1 MLNGNHRVS
10 PEVTLKHP
18 NPDAQLTPKI
28 PTNINTSK
36 KNLMAAGGGAGPS
49 SLRSRWPWLPAVLD
63 RTWLTP
69 KQVAVREVWRQR
81 TVVVLDSRWYT
92 ILMLLV
98 TIYALFGDDFRLSLF
113 SISADDAFFSLAT
126 ICLILFSF
134 EFLASCFGKPNYLF
148 SFYFILDLIATF
160 SVLPDIGWAW
170 DQIIGSN
177 TSSTAIKASK
187 ATKVGSKAG
196 RIVRVV
202 RAVRLFR
209 VVKILKWKHKDDDNM
224 GVINVPGVD
233 PSSGHQH
240 KPVTESKVGSKM
252 GEVTVQR
259 VVVLVLF
266 LVLLLPVFDGG
277 YSTHEYRYQDYG
289 LRMIHQVVSSGLAV
303 ARTSVEYQRL
313 FYGYV
318 RDAGVLVYFQ
328 MTNVTQSDLYADL
341 AAIRFQPAD
350 SPWEE
355 YNLTTN
361 PSNDWS
367 ADQLLEDYAS
377 VVAKFRSSEINIVK
391 TYGCFNA
398 SLQVV
403 DDADATSACIS
414 VAIFDIASSTASS
427 AAYNILKTSFIIAV
441 LVVASTVFIRT
452 TRTLVLEP
460 IERMM
465 SIVQKL
471 AENPLASVTQ
481 SSANTEQ
488 LRKNA
493 KEQGF
498 ETALL
503 ELTLSKV
510 GTLMQVGFGAA
521 GADIIGKNMGSG
533 ELDPMLPGKKI
544 TAIYGFCDIRQFTD
558 TTECLQEEVMVYV
571 NKLGDIM
578 HTGTHHYYGMAN
590 KNVGDAFLLSWK
602 LCDGELACF
611 SRFTDAPC
619 EPDRVHVNQA
629 ITCPPNPGAGTR
641 PRRVTPTEMAD
652 SALTAFLKCLI
663 DLDNANTDGSLT
675 EYLRNEAVVRR
686 FGPDFRIKMGFGM
699 HVGWAVEG
707 AIGSRFKIDATYIS
721 PHVEMADRLEAGSKM
736 FGTPINVSHWLAAL
750 VSPGARRF
758 LRKMDR
764 ISVRG
769 VDTPL
774 TVYTF
779 DVTVMKRGF
788 GTPKLDPASGAQLPV
803 DFENDPE
810 YREIREGLEPAFL
823 ESAASGVDAYLA
835 GDWPKARHY
844 LTHALQL
851 RPADGPC
858 KYLMNVLKAGDFEAP
873 VDWKGYRYVAGY

>member
-28 PTNINTSK
+28 PTNLGTSK
-36 KNLMAAGGGAGPS
+36 KNLMLANSGGS
-49 SLRSRWPWLPAVLD
+49 FRSRPVWRPAFLDRAWLTPAQAAVRDAWRKKTLAVLD
-63 RTWLTP
+63 ARWF
-69 KQVAVREVWRQR
+69 
-81 TVVVLDSRWYT
+81 TV
-92 ILMLLV
+92 LMLVV
-98 TIYALFGDDFRLSLF
+98 TVYALFGDDIRLSLF
-113 SISADDAFFSLAT
+113 SISADNVFYSFAT
-126 ICLILFSF
+126 ICLVLFSV
-134 EFLASCFGKPNYLF
+134 EFLASCFSKPDYLF
-148 SFYFILDLIATF
+148 SFYFMLDLIATF

-170 DQIIGSN
+170 DKIIGSN

-187 ATKVGSKAG
+187 ATRVGSKAG

-209 VVKILKWKHKDDDNM
+209 VVKILKWKHKDDDVTSMHMNQQQEQ
-224 GVINVPGVD
+224 PA
-233 PSSGHQH
+233 
-240 KPVTESKVGSKM
+240 TESKVGSKM

-277 YSTHEYRYQDYG
+277 YTTQEYRYQDYG
-289 LRMIHQVVSSGLAV
+289 LRIFHMVISSGLAKI
-303 ARTSVEYQRL
+303 RTSVEYKRL

-318 RDAGVLVYFQ
+318 RDAGLLVYFQ
-328 MTNVTQSDLYADL
+328 LTNVTQSDLVSDL
-341 AAIRFQPAD
+341 EAIRFQPAD
-350 SPWEE
+350 SPWEQ

-361 PSNDWS
+361 PSNDWNV
-367 ADQLLEDYAS
+367 DQLLPDYPS
-377 VVAKFRSSEINIVK
+377 VVAKFRSTEVNIVK
-391 TYGCFNA
+391 TYGCFNK
-398 SLQVV
+398 SLMVF
-403 DDADATSACIS
+403 DTPDSTSNCIS
-414 VAIFDIASSTASS
+414 VAIFDISSTTASS
-427 AAYNILKTSFIIAV
+427 AGYNILKTGFIIAV
-441 LVVASTVFIRT
+441 LVLASTVFIRT

-465 SIVQKL
+465 AIVAKL
-471 AENPLASVTQ
+471 AENPLASV
-481 SSANTEQ
+481 SSTGANTEQ

-493 KEQGF
+493 KEDGF

-602 LCDGELACF
+602 ICDGELACF
-611 SRFTDAPC
+611 SRFTDSPTEA
-619 EPDRVHVNQA
+619 DRVHVNEA

-641 PRRVTPTEMAD
+641 ARRITPTEMAD
-652 SALTAFLKCLI
+652 SALTAFIKCMI
-663 DLDNANTDGSLT
+663 DLDNANTDGPLT
-675 EYLRNEAVVRR
+675 EYLVKESVRRR
-686 FGPDFRIKMGFGM
+686 FGPGFRIKMGFGM

-707 AIGSRFKIDATYIS
+707 AIGSRYKIDATYIS

-736 FGTPINVSHWLAAL
+736 FATPINISHWLAAL
-750 VSPGARRF
+750 ISPAARKF

-779 DVTVMKRGF
+779 DVTVMKKGF
-788 GTPKLDPASGAQLPV
+788 GTPKLDPVTGAQIPV

-823 ESAASGVDAYLA
+823 ESAGSGVEAYLA

-858 KYLMNVLKAGDFEAP
+858 KYLMNVLKEGNFESP
-873 VDWKGYRYVAGY
+873 LDWKGYRYVAGY